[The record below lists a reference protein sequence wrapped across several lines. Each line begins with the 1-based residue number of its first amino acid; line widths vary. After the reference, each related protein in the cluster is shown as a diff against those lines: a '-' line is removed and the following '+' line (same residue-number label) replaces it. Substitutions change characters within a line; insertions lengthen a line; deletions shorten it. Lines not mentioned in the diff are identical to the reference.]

1 MIESENL
8 QSRQRQTFR
17 IKEMSSADRPRER
30 LIQCGV
36 DSLNNY
42 ELLAILLKTGVRG
55 TGVLE
60 FAQMMINRFGGIAN
74 FDRVTFDQLK
84 EVKGIGDAKAAE
96 LIAAIEFGRRISY
109 EREGRN
115 NRRIQSSQDVYDLV
129 SARMSALDHEQLWVL
144 NLDTKNQVI
153 AVDQLYK
160 GAVNASMI
168 RTAEVFQGAVSRKAT
183 SIILVH
189 NHPSG
194 DPTPSGADFA
204 VTRNVREAGKILDIQ
219 LLDHVVIGIGRFCSI
234 FEMQG

>member
-8 QSRQRQTFR
+8 QGRQCQTFR

-30 LIQCGV
+30 LIRCGV
-36 DSLNNY
+36 NSLNNY

-74 FDRVTFDQLK
+74 FDRITFDQLK

-96 LIAAIEFGRRISY
+96 LIAAIELGRRISY

-115 NRRIQSSQDVYDLV
+115 NRRIQSAQDVYDLV

-153 AVDQLYK
+153 AIDQLYK

-204 VTRNVREAGKILDIQ
+204 VTRNVREAGKILEIQ
-219 LLDHVVIGIGRFCSI
+219 LLDHVVIGTGRFCSI

>member
-1 MIESENL
+1 MIESENIK
-8 QSRQRQTFR
+8 SRQNQTFR

-30 LIQCGV
+30 LIQGGV
-36 DSLNNY
+36 NSLNNY

-96 LIAAIEFGRRISY
+96 LIAAIELGRRISY

-115 NRRIQSSQDVYDLV
+115 NRRIQSARDVYDLV

-153 AVDQLYK
+153 AIDQLYK

-204 VTRNVREAGKILDIQ
+204 VTRNVREAGKILEIQ
-219 LLDHVVIGIGRFCSI
+219 LLDHVVIGIGKFCSI